1 MSWKIEHEDRRIA
14 VMDAIR
20 AHRAEFGDKNW
31 SRVIDQFP
39 TVSDGTF
46 WRCVRAVRAESKLE
60 PEVLAGAIQKAK
72 RAPSPYQPAPVS
84 PGYFVRGRV
93 EAVRNVDFL
102 CTVASLH
109 RDIDMIRDWSRTVDD
124 DGNER
129 IKNPNFFVQSVKLRM
144 ELQRVQV
151 ATAEKVYEMQQS
163 REYWDTVIEEIGHE
177 SKKCQRRIV
186 QRIAALNAR
195 RGMTI
200 HAGEVEVPPAESEH
214 PFAHPPGA

>member
-1 MSWKIEHEDRRIA
+1 MSWKTDHEERRTA

-39 TVSDGTF
+39 EVSDGTF
-46 WRCVRAVRAESKLE
+46 WRCVRAVRSDSKLE
-60 PEVLAGAIQKAK
+60 PEVLAGAIEKAK
-72 RAPSPYQPAPVS
+72 RAVSAYLPAPVS
-84 PGYFVRGRV
+84 PGYFVRGGV

-102 CTVASLH
+102 TTVSSLH
-109 RDIDMIRDWSRTVDD
+109 RDIDLIRDWSRAVEDA
-124 DGNER
+124 GNER

-177 SKKCQRRIV
+177 SKECQHRIV

-195 RGMTI
+195 RGMAF
-200 HAGEVEVPPAESEH
+200 HAGEVHEPSADSEQ
-214 PFAHPPGA
+214 PVAQ

>member
-1 MSWKIEHEDRRIA
+1 
-14 VMDAIR
+14 
-20 AHRAEFGDKNW
+20 
-31 SRVIDQFP
+31 
-39 TVSDGTF
+39 
-46 WRCVRAVRAESKLE
+46 
-60 PEVLAGAIQKAK
+60 VLAGAISKAK
-72 RAPSPYQPAPVS
+72 RALSPYLPAPVS
-84 PGYFVRGRV
+84 PGYFVRGGV

-124 DGNER
+124 AGNER
-129 IKNPNFFVQSVKLRM
+129 IKNPNFFVQAVKLRM

-163 REYWDTVIEEIGHE
+163 REYWDTVIEEIGKE
-177 SKKCQRRIV
+177 SSECQHRIV

-200 HAGEVEVPPAESEH
+200 HAGEVPPAESTVVDDRAGLRPTGGGNLLHLSKEVAMAEA
-214 PFAHPPGA
+214 PSAQ